1 MNGSESHTG
10 EIRGVETQLG
20 KEGDYLMDEAITK
33 DVALQLYEMMQR
45 IRRFEMT
52 VVELF
57 ARGKIPGFLHT
68 YVGEEAVATGVCAL
82 LRRDDYIISTHRG
95 HGHLIAKGGRLD
107 LMMAELFGKRTG
119 YCKGKGGSMH
129 IAEPELGMLG
139 ANAIVG
145 AGTVIIN
152 GAALT
157 AQYLDTDR
165 VAVAFFGDGAS
176 NTGTFHEAMNLAS
189 VWNLPSIFVCE
200 NNGYAEST
208 PKRQHQKI
216 QDIAVRAVAY
226 DMPANIVDGNDVS
239 AVYLAA
245 KEAIG
250 RARNGGGPT
259 FIEAKTYRLRGH
271 YEGDPQM
278 YRTKEEIK
286 EQEKACPLL
295 HWQRT
300 LLEMGVAVDRLRTI
314 DDRIEQEIKDA
325 IAFAE
330 ESPLPD
336 PSEARSDLFTPV
348 QAEIQNG

>member
-1 MNGSESHTG
+1 MP
-10 EIRGVETQLG
+10 
-20 KEGDYLMDEAITK
+20 DEKIPE
-33 DVALQLYEMMQR
+33 DVALQLYETMQR
-45 IRRFEMT
+45 IRKFELA

-68 YVGEEAVATGVCAL
+68 YVGEEAVAAGVCAA
-82 LRRDDYIISTHRG
+82 LRPDDKIISTHRG

-145 AGTVIIN
+145 AGIAIIN

-157 AQYLDTDR
+157 AQYLGTDQ

-176 NTGTFHEAMNLAS
+176 NTGVFHEALNMAS

-208 PKRQHQKI
+208 PRHQHQKI
-216 QDIAVRAVAY
+216 EDIAARAKAY
-226 DMPANIVDGNDVS
+226 DMPAATVDGNDVG

-245 KEAIG
+245 QEAVA
-250 RARNGGGPT
+250 RARSGGGPSL
-259 FIEAKTYRLRGH
+259 IEAKTYRLRGH
-271 YEGDPQM
+271 YEGDPQI
-278 YRTKEEIK
+278 YRGREEVEAWEKKEPVERWR
-286 EQEKACPLL
+286 EA
-295 HWQRT
+295 
-300 LLEMGVAVDRLRTI
+300 LLERGISLAQI
-314 DDRIEQEIKDA
+314 EGIEARIEEELEQAVI
-325 IAFAE
+325 FAE

-336 PSEARSDLFTPV
+336 PAEARSDIFTPLP
-348 QAEIQNG
+348 AETYNG

>member
-1 MNGSESHTG
+1 MP
-10 EIRGVETQLG
+10 
-20 KEGDYLMDEAITK
+20 DEKIPE
-33 DVALQLYEMMQR
+33 DVALQLYETMQR
-45 IRRFEMT
+45 IRKFELA

-68 YVGEEAVATGVCAL
+68 YVGEEAVAAGVCAA
-82 LRRDDYIISTHRG
+82 LRPDDKIISTHRG

-145 AGTVIIN
+145 AGIAIIN

-157 AQYLDTDR
+157 AQYLGTDQ

-176 NTGTFHEAMNLAS
+176 NTGVFHEALNMAS

-208 PKRQHQKI
+208 PRHQHQKI
-216 QDIAVRAVAY
+216 EDIAARAKAY
-226 DMPANIVDGNDVS
+226 DMPAATVDGNDVG

-245 KEAIG
+245 QEAVA
-250 RARNGGGPT
+250 RARSGGGPSL
-259 FIEAKTYRLRGH
+259 IEAKTYRLRGH
-271 YEGDPQM
+271 YEGDPQI
-278 YRTKEEIK
+278 YRGREEVEAWEKKEPVERWR
-286 EQEKACPLL
+286 EA
-295 HWQRT
+295 
-300 LLEMGVAVDRLRTI
+300 LLERGISLVQIEGIEA
-314 DDRIEQEIKDA
+314 RIEEELEQAVI
-325 IAFAE
+325 FAE

-336 PSEARSDLFTPV
+336 PAEARSDIFTPLP
-348 QAEIQNG
+348 AETYNG